1 MKITNYHDN
10 KEYTIEVESLPA
22 YFKGS
27 PHCIKVNSENEC
39 LWVTNEMDI
48 KTHDIPAYFLN
59 EGYEPSTPE
68 EFNAALA
75 NAIRHI
81 KNLNKQK

>member
-1 MKITNYHDN
+1 MELTNYQDTT
-10 KEYTIEVESLPA
+10 KYTLKVKGLPA
-22 YFKGS
+22 YFKS
-27 PHCIKVNSENEC
+27 IAHNVKVISENEC
-39 LWVTNEMDI
+39 LWVTNDRDI
-48 KTHDIPAYFLN
+48 KTHDMPAFYIDSD
-59 EGYEPSTPE
+59 YEPSTPE